1 MPVLILANINIT
13 KCLSRIFCS
22 CSYKNFW
29 TSGGTIVCPSERP
42 ECCEAK
48 YRLFFYYILPFAAC
62 PSVFGMILQ
71 STLRCVK
78 QNIF

>member
-1 MPVLILANINIT
+1 MPVLILANTNIT
-13 KCLSRIFCS
+13 KCPSRIFCS

-48 YRLFFYYILPFAAC
+48 YRLFFYYILPFADL
-62 PSVFGMILQ
+62 LQ
-71 STLRCVK
+71 RAWCHFKKLFAVR
-78 QNIF
+78 